1 MSIEFWTQVRNCK
14 ENMKLQWVCRPWIL
28 DLCYDILIVLTP
40 RIYFSNVIK
49 ERYMYIYVYSIHAE
63 SFADKDHI
71 VVVVVVFLTSPV
83 VLPVWNNENDKYL
96 LLESPHKSTNSNS
109 KGTVVVLNYI
119 LRENFQGRCALFFS
133 IHIHSMT

>member
-1 MSIEFWTQVRNCK
+1 MSIEFWTQVHSCK
-14 ENMKLQWVCRPWIL
+14 EKSEIAVGLQTLNPWFMLRYFNCFDSWNIL
-28 DLCYDILIVLTP
+28 QQRNQRKIH
-40 RIYFSNVIK
+40 
-49 ERYMYIYVYSIHAE
+49 VYSINAE

-71 VVVVVVFLTSPV
+71 VVVVVVLTSPV
-83 VLPVWNNENDKYL
+83 VLPVWYNENDKYL